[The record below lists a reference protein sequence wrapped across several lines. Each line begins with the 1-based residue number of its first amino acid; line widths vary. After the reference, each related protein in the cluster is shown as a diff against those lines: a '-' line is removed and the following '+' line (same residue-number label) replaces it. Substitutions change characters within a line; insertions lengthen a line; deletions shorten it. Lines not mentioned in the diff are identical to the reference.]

1 MKIYKMIR
9 LAIKYLVMY
18 LSMLMPRSKKI
29 YVFGAWLGEK
39 YADNTKALFE
49 AAQKRK
55 NIRCIWISKNP
66 AVVEEV
72 RTLGYEAYTFTS
84 LKGIWFQLRAKYAF
98 ETNGIS
104 DFKHAFLGRAVLINL
119 WHGIPLKKICYD
131 DKYERN
137 WDSFSRKLRDKI
149 VGVPLGNE
157 YVVATS
163 ETIAKIYQSAFR
175 RPEKKILCLGQP
187 RNDVLFQPY
196 EKQIFS
202 GKKIIL
208 YAPTHRKE
216 GKEPICV
223 DKLFDLDGIQE
234 FCEKYDYYFVI
245 KKHFYHKAE
254 KEPVEK
260 YTRIMDMTSEQ
271 IDTQMLLLETDIMI
285 TDYSSIYIDYMLLDR
300 PILFYA
306 YDYEEYLK
314 EDREMYFS
322 YEDVT
327 PGPKI
332 WSAEGILPELEK
344 IARGERYSKEER
356 ERILDLFYCKEGRGA
371 VSEKLLDWIEE

>member
-1 MKIYKMIR
+1 M
-9 LAIKYLVMY
+9 
-18 LSMLMPRSKKI
+18 
-29 YVFGAWLGEK
+29 
-39 YADNTKALFE
+39 
-49 AAQKRK
+49 
-55 NIRCIWISKNP
+55 
-66 AVVEEV
+66 
-72 RTLGYEAYTFTS
+72 
-84 LKGIWFQLRAKYAF
+84 
-98 ETNGIS
+98 
-104 DFKHAFLGRAVLINL
+104 
-119 WHGIPLKKICYD
+119 
-131 DKYERN
+131 
-137 WDSFSRKLRDKI
+137 
-149 VGVPLGNE
+149 
-157 YVVATS
+157 
-163 ETIAKIYQSAFR
+163 
-175 RPEKKILCLGQP
+175 
-187 RNDVLFQPY
+187 
-196 EKQIFS
+196 
-202 GKKIIL
+202 
-208 YAPTHRKE
+208 
-216 GKEPICV
+216 
-223 DKLFDLDGIQE
+223 FDLDGIQE

-245 KKHFYHKAE
+245 KKLFYHKAE

-344 IARGERYSKEER
+344 VARGERYSKEER